1 MSLPSSAV
9 AFLAGQ
15 VERVR
20 QLKTRKR
27 IVFPEGCD
35 PRVLSAAK
43 KLAEEGLVQPILI
56 GDGKNISSKVRF
68 VNPDRKKYARLYFER
83 RRAKGITEIEA
94 EEISS
99 RPLNFAGL
107 MRAAGRPEAFA
118 RAP

>member
-43 KLAEEGLVQPILI
+43 KLAGEGLGQPILI
-56 GDGKNISSKVRF
+56 GDDKNISSKVRF
-68 VNPDRKKYARLYFER
+68 VNPDRKKYARLYFEL

-94 EEISS
+94 EEVSS
-99 RPLNFAGL
+99 RPLDFSTFLLSAC
-107 MRAAGRPEAFA
+107 AAHHLLAA
-118 RAP
+118 